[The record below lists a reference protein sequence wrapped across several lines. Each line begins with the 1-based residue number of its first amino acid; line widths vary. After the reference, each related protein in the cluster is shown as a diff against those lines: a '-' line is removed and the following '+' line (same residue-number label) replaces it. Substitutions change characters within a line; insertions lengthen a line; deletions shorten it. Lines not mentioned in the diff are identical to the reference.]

1 MKEQPRGLGK
11 GLQEM
16 GLAELLSNINNADND
31 TNGQLSQ
38 MALTSLVPG
47 KYQPRRT
54 FSEESLAGLA
64 QSIKSQ
70 GIIQPIIARAIG
82 VSKYEIIAGER
93 RWRAAKIA
101 GLTKA
106 PVVIKEINDETATAI
121 GLIENMQREDLN
133 AIDLATGMQRLITDF
148 SLSHQSIADIMGKS
162 RPSVT
167 NTLRILNL
175 SPEIQDMIKGKQL
188 ELGHAKTLLSLATE
202 EERLKAAKAI
212 TVKSMSV
219 RATEKMIASWQDK
232 QGQPSKL
239 QSGLMPAEQEFQAKL
254 SHQYGK
260 TIKVSRGKLIVKYD
274 DIAEIEVILAKL
286 LA

>member
-1 MKEQPRGLGK
+1 MKEQRGLGK

-16 GLAELLSNINNADND
+16 GLAELLSNINSTDNSI
-31 TNGQLSQ
+31 TGQLSQ
-38 MALTSLVPG
+38 LDITSLVAG

-54 FSEESLAGLA
+54 FSDKSLEGLA

-70 GIIQPIIARAIG
+70 GIVQPIIARAIG

-93 RWRAAKIA
+93 RWRAAKMA
-101 GLTKA
+101 NLTKV
-106 PVVIKEINDETATAI
+106 PVVIKEIDDETATAI

-148 SLSHQSIADIMGKS
+148 NLSHQSIANIMGKS

-175 SPEIQDMIKGKQL
+175 SPEIQEMIKNRQL

-212 TVKSMSV
+212 ATRSMSV
-219 RATEKMIASWQDK
+219 RATEKMLANWQEK
-232 QGQPSKL
+232 PAAKAPI
-239 QSGLMPAEQEFQAKL
+239 MPAEKEFQSRL
-254 SHQYGK
+254 SDRYGK
-260 TIKVSRGKLIVKYD
+260 NIKVGRGKLVVKYD
-274 DIAEIEVILAKL
+274 DIAEIEAILDKL
-286 LA
+286 LV